1 MKILILGVTGMLGNA
16 IFRYLSS
23 THDYEVF
30 GTIRTNA
37 GRRFFLDKFQ
47 SHLLANVDV
56 HDQNSLVSVFENVR
70 PEIAINCVGLIKQL
84 AEANDPLLALPI
96 NAMLPHRLD
105 RLCSLVG
112 TRLIHFST
120 DCVFSGKKGLYI
132 ENDSPDANDLYGK
145 SKLIGEVCESPNTLT
160 LRSSFIGHE
169 LNSNNGLIDW
179 FLSQSGTVYGYN
191 KAIFSGMSTV
201 ELARIIEQYLLTKP
215 VLHGLYHISAEPIDK
230 MSLLQLV
237 AKEYGKNI
245 EIIPDE
251 KVSID
256 RSLDSS
262 RFRKITG
269 YTPPSWPD
277 LINMMHKSK

>member
-47 SHLLANVDV
+47 SHLLANVDA

-112 TRLIHFST
+112 SRLIHIST

-145 SKLIGEVCESPNTLT
+145 SKLIIVL
-160 LRSSFIGHE
+160 
-169 LNSNNGLIDW
+169 GL
-179 FLSQSGTVYGYN
+179 
-191 KAIFSGMSTV
+191 K
-201 ELARIIEQYLLTKP
+201 
-215 VLHGLYHISAEPIDK
+215 GL
-230 MSLLQLV
+230 
-237 AKEYGKNI
+237 G
-245 EIIPDE
+245 
-251 KVSID
+251 
-256 RSLDSS
+256 
-262 RFRKITG
+262 
-269 YTPPSWPD
+269 
-277 LINMMHKSK
+277 